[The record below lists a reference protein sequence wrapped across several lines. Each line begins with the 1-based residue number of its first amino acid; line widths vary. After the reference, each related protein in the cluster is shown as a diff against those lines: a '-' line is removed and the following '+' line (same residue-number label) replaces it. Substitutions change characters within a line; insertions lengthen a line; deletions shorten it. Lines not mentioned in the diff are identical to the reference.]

1 MLKHIQSEHR
11 NIKSNEC
18 DFKWQV
24 MSKFRKPMQRQISEA
39 INIENSNAS
48 ELLNLK
54 NEYFR
59 NNIRGIDLYKK
70 QIICK
75 YCSLELE
82 SLEEIKSHIEYVHQ
96 RYECQKCDYKAYGS
110 RDLQNHTQN
119 THDQKN

>member
-24 MSKFRKPMQRQISEA
+24 ISKFRKPMQRQISEA

-59 NNIRGIDLYKK
+59 GIDLYKE

-110 RDLQNHTQN
+110 RDLRTHTQN